1 MNALSRIRSVDYVVL
16 LCERMEKTRAFYEDV
31 LGFAVEHDSPNWISF
46 RVGPVLLTLKPRG
59 PGLAWE
65 DGAKIAGSAD
75 VQLAFRVPPSE
86 IQGCLEELVAKGVE
100 ILEGPSDLTAW
111 RHRVIF
117 FRDPEGNVLEI
128 YAEV

>member
-1 MNALSRIRSVDYVVL
+1 MSALSSIRSVDYVVL
-16 LCERMEKTRAFYEDV
+16 LCERMEETRAFYETT
-31 LGFAVEHDSPNWISF
+31 LGFPIEHDSRNWVSF

-65 DGAKIAGSAD
+65 DGSKVAGSAD
-75 VQLAFRVPPSE
+75 VQLAFRVPPSQL
-86 IQGCLEELVAKGVE
+86 QGCYEELVAHGVE
-100 ILEGPSDLTAW
+100 ILEGPSDLKSW
-111 RHRVIF
+111 RHRIVF